1 MTNAEII
8 FQNRVFLM
16 EQGEIQGIPGTSI
29 TVKDDDGERTVMIP
43 EEIRSY
49 NDWRKAGR
57 QVKKGEHA
65 VAKFQIWMP
74 KKGKAKAEDDEE
86 GKAEADAPKGFYKK
100 MTFFFTEGQTE
111 LRKEGN

>member
-16 EQGEIQGIPGTSI
+16 EQGVIKGVPGT
-29 TVKDDDGERTVMIP
+29 VLHWKDEEGERQIQMP
-43 EEIRSY
+43 EEIRTFD
-49 NDWRKAGR
+49 DWKRVGR
-57 QVKKGEHA
+57 MVQKGQHA
-65 VAKFQIWMP
+65 IAKFQIWMP
-74 KKGKAKAEDDEE
+74 KKGKAKAEDEEE

>member
-8 FQNRVFLM
+8 FANRVFLM
-16 EQGEIQGIPGTSI
+16 EQGEIKGIEGTSI
-29 TVKDDDGERTVMIP
+29 TIKDQDGERIVPMP
-43 EEIRSY
+43 EEIKSY

-74 KKGKAKAEDDEE
+74 KKGKAKAEDEEE